1 MPKCRCIEYNYGDS
15 YCPDCKLVHV
25 AGGCCHYEHVTGP
38 LKGRRKPVSK
48 PGVSEGAA
56 SRARARPKRAGRSR
70 EDAGRIVDGQY
81 VMPTPRGSR
90 SNWKLPPIP
99 RPRMYPLMA
108 PPVYITPVPPAPQPP
123 ADVRVG
129 GIRVPMTPR
138 RHAYGRLRPPVVAT
152 PEATLRLMSKT
163 PPKTRSSPR
172 VPMAPRSGHIRMATN
187 YGFSRPQIADR
198 RLEVSSPDMVLPNYG
213 RGQPSSKLKKY
224 GALAPQYGPE
234 PGFRYNPQP
243 ETRPIMR

>member
-1 MPKCRCIEYNYGDS
+1 MPKCSCIEYNYGDS
-15 YCPDCKLVHV
+15 YCPDCRLVHV

-38 LKGRRKPVSK
+38 LKTRRKPVSK
-48 PGVSEGAA
+48 PSAA
-56 SRARARPKRAGRSR
+56 ARPRKARRARR

-81 VMPTPRGSR
+81 VMPTPKGAR

-99 RPRMYPLMA
+99 RPRAYPLMA
-108 PPVYITPVPPAPQPP
+108 PPVFITPVPMSPQPP

-129 GIRVPMTPR
+129 GIRVPMTTQR
-138 RHAYGRLRPPVVAT
+138 REYGSMRPPVFVT
-152 PEATLRLMSKT
+152 PSGVLRLMSKT

-187 YGFSRPQIADR
+187 YGFSRQKIADR
-198 RLEVSSPDMVLPNYG
+198 QLETSRPDVVLPNYG
-213 RGQPSSKLKKY
+213 RGQPASKLKKY
-224 GALAPQYGPE
+224 GALTPNYQQE
-234 PGFRYNPQP
+234 PYFRYDLAP